1 MAGGLLPAALAA
13 AAGAMLFVIVNDVI
27 PESHQSGNGTFASVA
42 LVAGFILMTVLDTA
56 LS

>member
-1 MAGGLLPAALAA
+1 MLL
-13 AAGAMLFVIVNDVI
+13 VIVNDVI
-27 PESHQSGNGTFASVA
+27 PEYQQSGNGTAASLA